1 MRTRSLSLVLT
12 GILALAATPSLGQV
26 RSSTLG
32 PPGLAE
38 QSSASD
44 EAALDAARRQELIAD
59 VLRAREKAAGRTL
72 SPALRGYLAGRML
85 EVPTGALEEFLE
97 GGGLGDVGTLALA
110 APGPEPRAIGD
121 SASDLVY
128 TPVEPCRIVDTRF
141 GGGAIAAGS
150 ARSFLVTG
158 AAGFGAQG
166 GNASGC
172 GIPDDATAAVLNFVA
187 VNPQGAG
194 HLQAYPYNA
203 VPVVP
208 TASVINYSAVGGL
221 NIANG
226 VVQPICNSAM
236 TTCTYDL
243 IVRANVSTAEL
254 VVDVLGYF
262 RRFDKAQVKS
272 FSVFRSASG
281 GPTASTCSNY
291 GGVYVTITAPV
302 AGSVVANAAMQVM
315 MTHVNG
321 GSGTELDFFWETSAS
336 ACLNNTTFAYLPTS
350 SPTATYYQP
359 VGATRRFTVAAGST
373 TVFYLNSKAFVDVGE
388 GITLMGY
395 SSMTATFTPD

>member
-97 GGGLGDVGTLALA
+97 GGDLGDVGTLALA
-110 APGPEPRAIGD
+110 TPNPEPKAIGD

-128 TPVEPCRIVDTRF
+128 TPVEPCRIVDTQF

-172 GIPDDATAAVLNFVA
+172 GIPDDATGRCRICRGEPAGADICRPT
-187 VNPQGAG
+187 PQRGAG
-194 HLQAYPYNA
+194 RSDRP
-203 VPVVP
+203 
-208 TASVINYSAVGGL
+208 VINYSAAGGL